1 MKRLFT
7 LIELLVVITI
17 IAILAGLLLP
27 ALNNAR
33 AKAHGISCLSNMKQA
48 SLATNFYRGDY
59 KDSLPVVHGGTFD
72 KLVEMDPEPQWYT
85 ILVSDYKYDLK
96 YLKCPSDK
104 GYDKDKAIQSYMV
117 NAMLTFGIPVTS
129 LRTPSAR
136 IYLSERGFEAD
147 GTTPLDHQCYHAM
160 TEPDN
165 WTKKLD
171 VKRHTNRAN
180 YLFVD
185 GHAMAHTLQETVGDK
200 SMAQN
205 QHFMSEWLDHY
216 ADPVEEE
223 E

>member
-1 MKRLFT
+1 MKRTFT
-7 LIELLVVITI
+7 LIELLVVIAI
-17 IAILAGLLLP
+17 IAILAGMLLP
-27 ALNNAR
+27 ALNSAR
-33 AKAHGISCLSNMKQA
+33 AKAQGISCLSNLKQA

-59 KDSLPVVHGGTFD
+59 NDSLPVVHGGTFGA
-72 KLVEMDPEPQWYT
+72 LVELDPEPQWYT
-85 ILVSDYKYDLK
+85 ILVSNYKYDLK

-136 IYLSERGFEAD
+136 IYLSERGFGSD
-147 GTTPLDHQCYHAM
+147 GVTALDHQCYHAM
-160 TEPDN
+160 TAPDN
-165 WTKKLD
+165 WTGKLD

-185 GHAMAHTLQETVGDK
+185 GHAASHTIQETVGDK
-200 SMAQN
+200 SITRN
-205 QHFMSEWLDHY
+205 QHFMSEWL
-216 ADPVEEE
+216 ADYVPPIEEE